1 MVSFGIS
8 FIYVGESLE
17 MQSVAHMSVGC
28 VGRFISFRALGLCA
42 IALLSA
48 APVAAQQS
56 GGRAQQSENP
66 FETILRGPRFTTTPM
81 EPQDWIKRSR
91 PTDTQ
96 AYIPVGRAA
105 DQPQRKVMTPDE
117 VRAKEAELDAV
128 RAKHDRLAHR
138 KSLAGQIGSATAPP
152 LPKKEVK
159 KPTCVLT
166 CDTGLG
172 TTTRK

>member
-1 MVSFGIS
+1 
-8 FIYVGESLE
+8 
-17 MQSVAHMSVGC
+17 MQSVVHMSVGR
-28 VGRFISFRALGLCA
+28 VRLFISLRLLALCA

-48 APVAAQQS
+48 APVAAQQET
-56 GGRAQQSENP
+56 GRAQNSDNP
-66 FETILRGPRFTTTPM
+66 FATILRGPRFTTTPM
-81 EPQDWIKRSR
+81 EPQDWVKQSR
-91 PTDTQ
+91 PADNQ

-117 VRAKEAELDAV
+117 VRAKEAELDGV

-138 KSLAGQIGSATAPP
+138 KPLTGQIGSATAPP
-152 LPKKEVK
+152 LPKKEAK
-159 KPTCVLT
+159 KPNCVLT

>member
-1 MVSFGIS
+1 
-8 FIYVGESLE
+8 
-17 MQSVAHMSVGC
+17 MQSVVHVSAGRI
-28 VGRFISFRALGLCA
+28 GRFLSVCSLGLCA
-42 IALLSA
+42 LALLAA
-48 APVAAQQS
+48 APVAAQQE
-56 GGRAQQSENP
+56 GARAQQSENP
-66 FETILRGPRFTTTPM
+66 FATILRGPRFTTTPM
-81 EPQDWIKRSR
+81 EPQDWVKRSR
-91 PTDTQ
+91 PAENQ

-105 DQPQRKVMTPDE
+105 DQPQRRVMTPDE

-128 RAKHDRLAHR
+128 RARHDRLAHR
-138 KSLAGQIGSATAPP
+138 KSFKGKIGSATAPP